1 MPPGA
6 AILERFCAPCP
17 VALDNET
24 TAHIWTTTQD
34 LAERF
39 RLTVYD
45 AAHLELAQ
53 RRTLP
58 LATLDREVREA
69 GAALGVTLLGG
80 S

>member
-1 MPPGA
+1 LRA
-6 AILERFCAPCP
+6 LP
-17 VALDNET
+17 VAPDNET

-39 RLTVYD
+39 RVTVYD
-45 AAHLELAQ
+45 AGLSGACK